1 MKKYY
6 KRGDSIYCLDI
17 QSDDIVCVT
26 NSELNKGI
34 IYTTGYNNSA
44 TIMNDSFSS
53 SLSTSNVPGGGYPT
67 LNSNEDEFLTSKNQI
82 LQILLSQSIN
92 L

>member
-26 NSELNKGI
+26 NSQLNKGI

-44 TIMNDSFSS
+44 TIMNNSFSS
-53 SLSTSNVPGGGYPT
+53 SLSDSNVPNGGYPT
-67 LNSNEDEFLTSKNQI
+67 LTSTEDEFLTSKNEI
-82 LQILLSQSIN
+82 LQILVSQSIN